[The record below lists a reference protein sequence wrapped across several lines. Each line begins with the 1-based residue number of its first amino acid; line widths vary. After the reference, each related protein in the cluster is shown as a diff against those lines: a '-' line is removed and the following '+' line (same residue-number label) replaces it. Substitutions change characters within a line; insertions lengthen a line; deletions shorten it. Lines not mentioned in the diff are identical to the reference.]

1 MIDVQASK
9 VDAKSASLKSEML
22 PFPVQIPLLAP
33 AAIAR
38 PTAAQSQTTTAASSQ
53 IPGDGLNAE
62 QGEVFKV
69 AEEVI
74 DETTLFYKQGGKWKS
89 GPRPKQHFIFVHGGP
104 GAGKSHIINAINQRE
119 VCNRIRFLGP

>member
-1 MIDVQASK
+1 
-9 VDAKSASLKSEML
+9 ML

-74 DETTLFYKQGGKWKS
+74 DEATLFYKQGGKWKS

-104 GAGKSHIINAINQRE
+104 GAGKSHIINAINDRG
-119 VCNRIRFLGP
+119 LGFRPLRTDRTGEYRGIALG